1 MKYGFYTE
9 SKLLTHSNGG
19 KIDMIE
25 NSLNTEVHCLF
36 CNYDRARHICENEYA
51 YAIYDSFPVNRGH
64 VLVIPKRHYESFFEA
79 SGEEMAAIYKI
90 IKEVKERVDWDYSPE
105 GYNIGI
111 NIGKAAGQTIEHAHI
126 HIIPRYKGD
135 VENPQGGIRNLKR
148 ALVEYYG

>member
-1 MKYGFYTE
+1 
-9 SKLLTHSNGG
+9 
-19 KIDMIE
+19 MIE
-25 NSLNTEVHCLF
+25 NSLNTEAHCLF
-36 CNYDRARHICENEYA
+36 CNYDRARHICENDYA

-64 VLVIPKRHYESFFEA
+64 VLVIPKRHFESFFEA
-79 SGEEMAAIYKI
+79 SEEEMTAIYKI
-90 IKEVKERVDWDYSPE
+90 IKEVKERVDWDYRPE

-126 HIIPRYKGD
+126 HIIPRYNGD